1 MKPIPGKRFIKFW
14 SLISW
19 AALPLPALRH
29 GDVGWLDE
37 HTLSVDHTK
46 RTNPEGIRQLTALLQ
61 PLDIKVITV
70 PFYRIK
76 NLRAWV
82 AMYGHLLLSIIKIVN
97 KLMQWLPRS

>member
-1 MKPIPGKRFIKFW
+1 MKPIPGKRLIKSR

-19 AALPLPALRH
+19 AVLPLPVLRH

-46 RTNPEGIRQLTALLQ
+46 RTKPEGILQLTALLQ
-61 PLDIKVITV
+61 PLDIEVITV
-70 PFYRIK
+70 PFYRMK

-82 AMYGHLLLSIIKIVN
+82 AMYRHLLLSIIKIVN
-97 KLMQWLPRS
+97 KLMQWLRMS